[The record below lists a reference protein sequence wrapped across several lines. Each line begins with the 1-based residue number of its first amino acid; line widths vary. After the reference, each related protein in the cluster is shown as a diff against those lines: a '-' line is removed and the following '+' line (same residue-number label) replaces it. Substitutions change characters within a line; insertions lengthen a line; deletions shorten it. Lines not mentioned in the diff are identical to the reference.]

1 MEKSAVIEHKLD
13 SIVNKLHEMNLV
25 LSKNT
30 ESLITHEKRTDI
42 AERKMEILN
51 ARIDEIKDKEKEQF
65 AELHDDV
72 HEQIEKLNDQ
82 ITPIK
87 IHVESVEK
95 VISMIFKVVI
105 PCFVGILALMYKLG
119 WIHIG

>member
-1 MEKSAVIEHKLD
+1 MGHVEQKLET
-13 SIVNKLHEMNLV
+13 IVNKLHEMNLI
-25 LSKNT
+25 LAKNT

-42 AERKMEILN
+42 AERKMEVLN

-65 AELHDDV
+65 VELQDEV
-72 HEQIEKLNDQ
+72 HTQMEKLNEQ
-82 ITPIK
+82 MLPIK

-95 VISMIFKVVI
+95 VISVIFKIVI

-119 WIHIG
+119 WIHIGK